1 MCEQK
6 FLCSCFKLENS
17 WSIHHVDPYS
27 TTASGTEHFF
37 VNACYLH
44 WELEK
49 RYMYLYNV
57 VLFLTS
63 WWYTID
69 ISFGYIRSLCF
80 FYWVQLGRT
89 QPHTPHSR
97 HNSWHTWY
105 FCQEGQTIVENKT
118 ANIIQET
125 RKLNIRRKGAGPNTQ
140 GEAGHK
146 KSTWPWNSVE
156 GISRRKVA
164 NMC

>member
-1 MCEQK
+1 MLIHILLQQVAPNI
-6 FLCSCFKLENS
+6 FLLTHAIFIES
-17 WSIHHVDPYS
+17 WKKDICIFTMLCYFWLLDDIQLIYPLVISDLFV
-27 TTASGTEHFF
+27 FF
-37 VNACYLH
+37 IG
-44 WELEK
+44 
-49 RYMYLYNV
+49 YN
-57 VLFLTS
+57 L
-63 WWYTID
+63 D
-69 ISFGYIRSLCF
+69 AHNPR
-80 FYWVQLGRT
+80 
-89 QPHTPHSR
+89 TPHSH

-164 NMC
+164 NMCH